1 MANISD
7 TIEKFILQAI
17 SGDSLNISRNELAD
31 FFNVSPS
38 QINYVLST
46 RFTYARG
53 FITES
58 RRGGGGYV
66 KIVKIEPT
74 KDDYLHNIL
83 CNELKQSIDYPKS
96 LQILDNLESRSLID
110 EKEYSIIKSAISP
123 KSLKMPIAYEDEMR
137 AKILRNIL
145 TNLF

>member
-7 TIEKFILQAI
+7 TIEEFILNTI

-53 FITES
+53 FVTES

-66 KIVKIEPT
+66 KIVRIAPT
-74 KDDYLHNIL
+74 TDIYIKNIITNDLKDRV
-83 CNELKQSIDYPKS
+83 DYPKAM
-96 LQILDNLESRSLID
+96 QIVGNLLDRNLID
-110 EKEYSIIKSAISP
+110 EMTYNVIKSAISP

-137 AKILRNIL
+137 AKILKNVITNIL
-145 TNLF
+145 

>member
-7 TIEKFILQAI
+7 TIEEFILNAI
-17 SGDSLNISRNELAD
+17 NDDSLSISRNELAD

-53 FITES
+53 FVTES

-66 KIVKIEPT
+66 KILKVTPT
-74 KDDYLHNIL
+74 KDVYLHNIL
-83 CNELKQSIDYPKS
+83 INELKESIDYPKS
-96 LQILDNLESRSLID
+96 LQILDNLVSRALID
-110 EKEYSIIKSAISP
+110 DKTYKVIKSAICP

-145 TNLF
+145 TNL